1 MSAGTRPERR
11 FFILAGEASG
21 DHHGALLMAAMQ
33 KRDPACR
40 FAGVGG
46 ENMRARGLKPLYTAE
61 DLAMVGF
68 VEVLR
73 HLPFI
78 LRVMRRVVKFILEW
92 QPERVILID
101 YPGFNLRLARRLHAA
116 GIKVT
121 YYISPQLWAWHEK
134 RVEIIRQC
142 VDQMLVIF
150 PFEVDWYR
158 QRGVEARFVG
168 HPIMEEP
175 EPDVSRRDYLTSLGL
190 SPDRPLLTL
199 FPGSRSQEVRRHLA
213 VFQAAADLVRQELP
227 QVQVVLGWSRGLPV
241 ELIPPAIR
249 RDLTIARERPR
260 LALRYADAA
269 IVASGTST
277 LEAAVWGVPMAVV
290 YRMAPLTW
298 WIGRRLVKL
307 DRIGMVNILARE
319 EICPEFLQERAQP
332 APIARAICRYF
343 QDPNQKTL
351 VQEKLA
357 RVRQSLAVS
366 DDQAGAGNSAAFP
379 LKPSELAAREIL
391 LLP

>member
-1 MSAGTRPERR
+1 MSAGSTGERR

-21 DHHGALLMAAMQ
+21 DHHGALLMAAMH

-46 ENMRARGLKPLYTAE
+46 ENMRARGLEHLFTAE
-61 DLAMVGF
+61 ELAMVGF

-78 LRVMRRVVKFILEW
+78 MRVMRRVVKFILEW

-101 YPGFNLRLARRLHAA
+101 YPGFNLRLARRLQAA
-116 GIKVT
+116 GVKVT
-121 YYISPQLWAWHEK
+121 YYISPQLWAWREQ

-158 QRGVEARFVG
+158 ERGVEARFVG

-175 EPDVSRRDYLTSLGL
+175 QPDVSRRDYLKGLGL
-190 SPDRPLLTL
+190 SPDRPVLTL
-199 FPGSRSQEVRRHLA
+199 FPGSRSQEVQRHLA
-213 VFQAAADLVRQELP
+213 LFQAAADLVRQEVP
-227 QVQVVLGWSRGLPV
+227 EVQVVLGLARSLPAEIV
-241 ELIPPAIR
+241 PPANR
-249 RDLTIARERPR
+249 GELVIARERPR

-298 WIGRRLVKL
+298 WIARRLVKL
-307 DRIGMVNILARE
+307 DRIGMVNILAGE
-319 EICPEFLQERAQP
+319 QICPEFLQERAQP
-332 APIARAICRYF
+332 GPIARAICRYF
-343 QDPNQKTL
+343 QDPNLRT
-351 VQEKLA
+351 VVGEKLD

-366 DDQAGAGNSAAFP
+366 DGQAGSGGDSGQP
-379 LKPSELAAREIL
+379 LEPSELTARAIL
-391 LLP
+391 SR

>member
-1 MSAGTRPERR
+1 MSTGTTPERR

-33 KRDPACR
+33 ERDRTCR

-46 ENMRARGLKPLYTAE
+46 ENMRARGLEHLYNAE
-61 DLAMVGF
+61 ELAMVGF

-116 GIKVT
+116 GINVT

-158 QRGVEARFVG
+158 QRGVEAKFVG

-175 EPDVSRRDYLTSLGL
+175 EPDISRRDYFRSLGL
-190 SPDRPLLTL
+190 SPDRPVLTL
-199 FPGSRSQEVRRHLA
+199 FPGSRSQEVQRHLA
-213 VFQAAADLVRQELP
+213 VFHAAADLVRQELP
-227 QVQVVLGWSRGLPV
+227 QVQVVLGWSRGLPI
-241 ELIPPAIR
+241 ELVPPAIR
-249 RDLTIARERPR
+249 GDLVIAGKRPR

-290 YRMAPLTW
+290 YRMAPITW
-298 WIGRRLVKL
+298 WIGNHLVKL

-319 EICPEFLQERAQP
+319 DICPEFLQKRAQP
-332 APIARAICRYF
+332 APIARTILRYF
-343 QDPNQKTL
+343 TDDNYRVS
-351 VQEKLA
+351 VQQRLGN
-357 RVRQSLAVS
+357 VRDSLAVT
-366 DDQAGAGNSAAFP
+366 AGGGESTAR
-379 LKPSELAAREIL
+379 PSELAARAIL
-391 LLP
+391 T